1 MVNALE
7 LWPLAAI
14 RRNHALEHATISVLS
29 EGGPDLRLVGRSDWA
44 GFTLYGPLDTAEVN
58 WAVSTALQR
67 LRAGE
72 GQLAIHP
79 HCGTDLATGY
89 AMAGLT
95 LYAAL
100 RDKRR
105 SRLEKALQLIV
116 GLAAA
121 LMLAQPLGMKLQ
133 EQVTTSSDV
142 NSVRVKDIRR
152 LQRGTIIV
160 HRIDTAQE

>member
-29 EGGPDLRLVGRSDWA
+29 EGGRDLRLVGRSDWA

-79 HCGTDLATGY
+79 NCGTNLATGY

-100 RDKRR
+100 RGRRR
-105 SRLEKALQLIV
+105 SRLEKVLQLIV

>member
-79 HCGTDLATGY
+79 NCGTNLATGY

-100 RDKRR
+100 RGRRR
-105 SRLEKALQLIV
+105 SRLEKVLQLIV